1 MKIQSKKNK
10 PINIVF
16 DSDCKES
23 EQLPKKFA
31 INFDSFLVNERWRT
45 KVSLDG
51 MQLGDIINDNSKTSD
66 YYRFHDIFHY
76 SFAAILGWSP
86 CTRAMMKRK
95 RKSDYLKDEIEDGA
109 RATITEEAISMIIF
123 NEAKRKNYFEGA
135 TGISKTTLR
144 IIKEM
149 TEDFEVNVRT
159 AKEWEKAIL
168 QAYEIFRLLM
178 ANGGGRVEFDAF
190 KKAISYSALSGQQ
203 KAPHFQ
209 N

>member
-1 MKIQSKKNK
+1 MRVRSNKN
-10 PINIVF
+10 NITDIGF
-16 DSDCKES
+16 DAGFQES

-31 INFDSFLVNERWRT
+31 INFESFLVNEKWRT
-45 KVSLDG
+45 KVTLDD

-95 RKSDYLKDEIEDGA
+95 RKSDYLIDEVEDGA
-109 RATITEEAISMIIF
+109 RATITEEALSMIIF
-123 NEAKRKNYFEGA
+123 NEAKRKKYFEGA

-168 QAYEIFRLLM
+168 KAYEVFRLLM
-178 ANGGGRVEFDAF
+178 TNGGGRVEFDAF
-190 KKAISYSALSGQQ
+190 NKAISYSMLSDHR
-203 KAPHFQ
+203 AVSYQ

>member
-1 MKIQSKKNK
+1 MKIHSKKNN
-10 PINIVF
+10 IVNIVF
-16 DSDCKES
+16 DSTFQES

-31 INFDSFLVNERWRT
+31 VNFESFLVDEKWRT
-45 KVSLDG
+45 KVTLDG
-51 MQLGDIINDNSKTSD
+51 IQLGDIINDNSKTSD

-95 RKSDYLKDEIEDGA
+95 RKSDFVIDEVEDGA

-123 NEAKRKNYFEGA
+123 NEAKRKQYFEGS

-168 QAYEIFRLLM
+168 KSYEIFRLLM
-178 ANGGGRVEFDAF
+178 ANGGGIVEFDAF
-190 KKAISYSALSGQQ
+190 KKAISYKMFSGNQQ
-203 KAPHFQ
+203 TSHIQ
-209 N
+209 S